1 MEKTKSFDATKR
13 ATEAEL
19 IQNSAR
25 AKLRAMAF
33 IWSRVLWPFSSALNI
48 YGIYYLENR
57 RKQAKIQGNIHNGT
71 DILYERQTNTSFVYY
86 YKNRHLL

>member
-1 MEKTKSFDATKR
+1 MYEATNEYRAHTKYFSTAQR
-13 ATEAEL
+13 ARV
-19 IQNSAR
+19 R
-25 AKLRAMAF
+25 ALTFVRNRVW
-33 IWSRVLWPFSSALNI
+33 WSFSSALNI

-57 RKQAKIQGNIHNGT
+57 RKQAKIQGNIHNGI